1 MTFKVLIRLAE
12 HQGRLHVHSPYSKAF
27 TTRARKLNGL
37 WSPETK
43 TWHFSLDK
51 EQQVRRTLKD
61 VYGWDEHATPELCTV
76 QLTVT
81 PETILNKHTL
91 TIAGAT
97 ILSRVR
103 RNYSVWLGDNVRII
117 SGNFPEAAGSP
128 QYPLIMG
135 VGAQPVVIHVQK
147 FPVDAVST
155 IPPRFNPIVVT
166 APPNIDIAALRAE
179 RERLTH
185 RISEI
190 DKKIAS
196 AVHPTIQTEAA

>member
-1 MTFKVLIRLAE
+1 MR
-12 HQGRLHVHSPYSKAF
+12 
-27 TTRARKLNGL
+27 RA
-37 WSPETK
+37 
-43 TWHFSLDK
+43 
-51 EQQVRRTLKD
+51 LKD
-61 VYGWDEHATPELCTV
+61 VYGWDEFTTPELCTV

-81 PETILNKHTL
+81 PEAVLNKHTL
-91 TIAGAT
+91 TIAGVT
-97 ILSRVR
+97 LLSRLR

-135 VGAQPVVIHVQK
+135 VKAQPVVIHVQE

-155 IPPRFNPIVVT
+155 IPPRFNPIVIT
-166 APPNIDIAALRAE
+166 APPSIDIAALRAE
-179 RERLTH
+179 REQLTR

-190 DKKIAS
+190 DKKIAR